1 MQPQKNIS
9 KMLMEQNWTNPPNRS
24 IGQKEP
30 SADKS
35 KQGFYQDEK
44 SFFQH
49 CVPERF
55 KHCELENLLDISPEI
70 IMYGYKW
77 AVNPESIFIHGNPG
91 NGKTSYIFALLR
103 EMFRRCP
110 KKLWPK
116 FYSSP
121 ELDAKLLEAV
131 KADDGDAYLLK
142 FLSTED
148 ILFID
153 DFGREN
159 NSPRIKRQYFEII
172 NNRYAGNKVTI
183 LTSNFDINQIG
194 NSLGDALASRLQEWQ
209 EIIFSKPDL
218 RKKKFLEG

>member
-1 MQPQKNIS
+1 VQ
-9 KMLMEQNWTNPPNRS
+9 R
-24 IGQKEP
+24 EP

-35 KQGFYQDEK
+35 IQGFYQDEK

-49 CVPERF
+49 CVPDKF
-55 KHCELENLLDISPEI
+55 KHCELKNLLDIAAEI
-70 IMYGYKW
+70 VMYGYKW
-77 AVNPESIFIHGNPG
+77 AVNPESVFIHGIPG
-91 NGKTSYIFALLR
+91 NGKTSYVFALLR
-103 EMFRRCP
+103 EMFRKSP
-110 KKLWPK
+110 KKLWPR

-121 ELDAKLLEAV
+121 GLDAILLEAV

-142 FLSTED
+142 FLSTQD

-172 NNRYAGNKVTI
+172 NNRYSENKITI
-183 LTSNFDINQIG
+183 LTSNLDINQIG

-209 EIIFSKPDL
+209 EITFLKPDL